1 MRIVLLGVLCALVQ
15 GKDEGKL
22 RAEFAEEF
30 KAKEAAKRVEAVK
43 KLHGA
48 KEDKTLEA
56 LAGALKDPEKEVR
69 KSAGEAIATCTDG
82 AGTAIKPLC
91 AALVDKK
98 EDPDVRYACA
108 QALAKARY
116 RTEAVNALIETISG
130 IENKDRHLHVFG
142 KNVTVLLEGV
152 TSEGFDYG
160 KNTPYLW
167 QTWWKENRAKYEKED
182 ESKRADYRKEK
193 K

>member
-1 MRIVLLGVLCALVQ
+1 MMLFFAVAQ
-15 GKDEGKL
+15 DKDEATL
-22 RAEFAEEF
+22 RAEFEKEF
-30 KAKEAAKRVEAVK
+30 KAKETVQRAGAVK
-43 KLHGA
+43 KLHGCREE
-48 KEDKTLEA
+48 KSLEA
-56 LAGALKDPEKEVR
+56 LAGALKDSEKDVR
-69 KSAGEAIATCTDG
+69 KAAAEAIATCTDG

-116 RTEAVNALIETISG
+116 KAEAVNALVDAISG

-142 KNVTVLLEGV
+142 KNVTVVLEGV
-152 TSEGFDYG
+152 TSEGFEYG

-167 QTWWKENRAKYEKED
+167 QTWWKENRAKYEKDD
-182 ESKRADYRKEK
+182 EAKRAEYKKGKE
-193 K
+193 